1 MLKSVEE
8 LREIS
13 EEALLRT
20 GAPQDEASI
29 IADSLIEA
37 ELRGRATHGLIRLP
51 GIARRAKE
59 RAGRKPKIIKD
70 EGHWLYLD
78 GQGGI
83 GYVTAHQ
90 AMKMAMERAK
100 EKGICLA
107 GVRNATHCGM
117 LGYFVWMAAK
127 EDLVGMMTADCGSI
141 VAPYGGSQAL
151 LGTNP
156 IAYGIP
162 AKDFPIIIDMGTSAV
177 TWGDLIIA
185 RRRGEKIRAGA
196 ALDRE
201 GNPTTDPEEARAG
214 TLLPF
219 GGHKGYCFGLLVQI
233 LSGALV
239 GAATIPEGGKNYG
252 YFIQV
257 INPEIFT
264 PIHEFKKEMAEL
276 VKALKAVKPLPGF
289 AEVLIPGERAAR
301 EREKRLARGIEIDEE
316 LMAELEDLV
325 A

>member
-1 MLKSVEE
+1 MLKSAEE
-8 LREIS
+8 LRQIS
-13 EEALLRT
+13 EKALLGA
-20 GAPQDEASI
+20 GAPQDEARI
-29 IADSLIEA
+29 IADCLIEA
-37 ELRGRATHGLIRLP
+37 ELRGRPTHGLIRLS

-70 EGHWLYLD
+70 EGHWLHLD

-83 GYVTAHQ
+83 GYVTAHY
-90 AMKMAMERAK
+90 AMKLAMERAK

-117 LGYFVWMAAK
+117 LGYFVWMAAR
-127 EDLVGMMTADCGSI
+127 EDLVGMMTADCGPI
-141 VAPYGGSQAL
+141 MAPYGGSEAV

-156 IAYGIP
+156 IAFGIP
-162 AKDFPIIIDMGTSAV
+162 ASDFPIIIDMGTSAV

-185 RRRGEKIRAGA
+185 RRRGEKIRPGA
-196 ALDRE
+196 ALDSE

-219 GGHKGYCFGLLVQI
+219 GGHKGYCFGLLVEI

-239 GAATIPEGGKNYG
+239 GAATIPQGGKNYG
-252 YFIQV
+252 YFIEV
-257 INPEIFT
+257 INPQIFT
-264 PIHEFKKEMAEL
+264 PIDKFKKEMAEL
-276 VKALKAVKPLPGF
+276 VGALKAVKPLPGF

-301 EREKRLARGIEIDEE
+301 EREKHLVQGIEIDEE
-316 LMAELEDLV
+316 LMGELEALL